1 MTRKV
6 HFPVLATM
14 SLLLFSSLPASRA
27 ADQQASFSRD
37 ISPVL
42 SKKCFQCH
50 GPDQEHRK
58 GDLRLDKPDAEDGPF
73 TDHDGYQSL
82 VPGDLE
88 KSELWYRI
96 TTDDEDD
103 VMPPPD
109 SNLGALTEKEKAAF
123 KQWILDGAKYETFWA
138 FDAPKT
144 KEAPPIQSAELG
156 TQRD

>member
-1 MTRKV
+1 LLNPNDQMTKKV
-6 HFPVLATM
+6 NYLCFCHDFTVAFRL
-14 SLLLFSSLPASRA
+14 SSKSWT
-27 ADQQASFSRD
+27 ADQQATFSRD

-58 GDLRLDKPDAEDGPF
+58 GDLRLDIPDAEDGPF
-73 TDHDGYQSL
+73 ADHDGYQSL

-109 SNLGALTEKEKAAF
+109 SNLGALTEEERDAF
-123 KQWILDGAKYETFWA
+123 QQWILDGAKYETFWA
-138 FDAPKT
+138 FEAPKT
-144 KEAPPIQSAELG
+144 KEAPPVN
-156 TQRD
+156 R